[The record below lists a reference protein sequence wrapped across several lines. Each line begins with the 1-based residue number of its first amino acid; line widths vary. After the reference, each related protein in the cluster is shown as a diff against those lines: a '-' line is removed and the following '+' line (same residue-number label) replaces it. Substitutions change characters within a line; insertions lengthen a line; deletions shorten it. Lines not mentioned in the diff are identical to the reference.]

1 MAAGRLVKK
10 QSLPEI
16 IANDLRERI
25 LSGEMPEGASIQQEV
40 LAEEYGVSRM
50 PVREALK
57 RLNAEGLL
65 SWETN
70 RGGSVVKHSL
80 SEIGEVFDLRALVE
94 VDLFRRAIPH
104 MTATDFMRCEDLLAE
119 MEASYEANDV
129 ARWGK
134 LNHDYHTALYRA
146 ANRRLTDDMLTRIS
160 LQSDRYVRIHLSVMK
175 QRDPA
180 RAEHRK
186 LLELARQGD
195 VDGAA
200 ELLQGHIL
208 RTRDALLTLVAAQRS
223 QTEG

>member
-1 MAAGRLVKK
+1 MAGGRLVKK

-25 LSGEMPEGASIQQEV
+25 LSGEISEGASIQQEL

-80 SEIGEVFDLRALVE
+80 SEIGEIFDLRALIE
-94 VDLFRRAIPH
+94 VDLFRRAIPK
-104 MTATDFMRCEDLLAE
+104 MTATDFLRCEELLSE
-119 MEASYEANDV
+119 MEGSYEANDV

-146 ANRRLTDDMLTRIS
+146 ANRRLTDDVLARIA

-180 RAEHRK
+180 REEHRR
-186 LLELARQGD
+186 LLGLAQQGD
-195 VDGAA
+195 IDGAA
-200 ELLQGHIL
+200 ELLQRHIQ
-208 RTRDALLTLVAAQRS
+208 RTKEELLELVAMQRS
-223 QTEG
+223 QAEA

>member
-1 MAAGRLVKK
+1 MAGRRLVQK

-25 LSGEMPEGASIQQEV
+25 LSGEIPEGAAIQQEV

-80 SEIGEVFDLRALVE
+80 NEIGEIFDLRALIE
-94 VDLFRRAIPH
+94 VDLFRRAIPN
-104 MTATDFMRCEDLLAE
+104 MTATDFMRCEELLAE
-119 MEASYEANDV
+119 MEVSYAANDV
-129 ARWGK
+129 ARWGQ

-146 ANRRLTDDMLTRIS
+146 ANRRLTDDVLIRIA

-180 RAEHRK
+180 REEHRK
-186 LLELARQGD
+186 LLDLAQQGD
-195 VDGAA
+195 VAGAGA
-200 ELLQGHIL
+200 LLERHIL
-208 RTRDALLTLVAAQRS
+208 RTRDALLELVAKQRS
-223 QTEG
+223 QMGD

>member
-1 MAAGRLVKK
+1 MAGRRLVQK
-10 QSLPEI
+10 QSLPDL

-25 LSGEMPEGASIQQEV
+25 LSGELPEGAAIQQEV

-80 SEIGEVFDLRALVE
+80 SEIGEIFDLRALIE
-94 VDLFRRAIPH
+94 VDLFRRAIPN

-119 MEASYEANDV
+119 MEVSYAANDV
-129 ARWGK
+129 ARWGQ

-146 ANRRLTDDMLTRIS
+146 ANRRLTDDVLTRIA

-180 RAEHRK
+180 REEHRK
-186 LLELARQGD
+186 LLDLAQQGD
-195 VDGAA
+195 VAGAGA
-200 ELLQGHIL
+200 LLERHIL
-208 RTRDALLTLVAAQRS
+208 RTRDALLELVAKQRS
-223 QTEG
+223 QMGD